1 MFGLYRTD
9 LLSTKLLFLSL
20 SFHRERLSFLL
31 FAFHILS
38 ISSPLLSFQSLFTF
52 SSSPNYST
60 FITLSFLRHS
70 FLKLLKFTPFLSC
83 ASISSTKPF
92 LLLSTLKLSHLIPSD
107 FLPASVN
114 FFVPYSRFVCSCTAS
129 LQCAFFFIFLFFSRR

>member
-9 LLSTKLLFLSL
+9 LLSTKLLSLSL
-20 SFHRERLSFLL
+20 SFHRERFSFLL

-83 ASISSTKPF
+83 ASIPSTKPF
-92 LLLSTLKLSHLIPSD
+92 LLSTLKLSHLIPSD

>member
-9 LLSTKLLFLSL
+9 LLSTKLLSLSL
-20 SFHRERLSFLL
+20 SFHSERFSFLL

-83 ASISSTKPF
+83 ASIPSTKPF
-92 LLLSTLKLSHLIPSD
+92 LLSTLKLSHLIPSD

>member
-9 LLSTKLLFLSL
+9 LLSTKLLSL
-20 SFHRERLSFLL
+20 SPSLLSSRTIL
-31 FAFHILS
+31 FSLVRVPYTLHIL
-38 ISSPLLSFQSLFTF
+38 PLLSFQSLFTF

-83 ASISSTKPF
+83 ASIPSTKPF
-92 LLLSTLKLSHLIPSD
+92 LLSTLKLSHLVPSD